1 MAGSTGKINVYL
13 EIGKK
18 RTFAGAID
26 WPGWCRSGQN
36 EGSAL
41 HALFEYGARYEHVVR
56 TSGLGFQSP
65 TSETAF
71 SVIERL
77 EGNATTDFGAPDA
90 APLYDKRPVDPA
102 ELGRFR
108 TLLEACWGEFD
119 ATVEAAAGKALRK
132 GPRGGGRELDGIVQH
147 VSNADKAYLGRLGW
161 KPGQAGSDDL
171 GQVRQ
176 AILSAL
182 ELAAR
187 GELPERG
194 PHGGKIWGP
203 RYFVRRVAWHVLDH
217 AWEIE
222 DRVQNE

>member
-1 MAGSTGKINVYL
+1 MAASTGKINVYL

-36 EGSAL
+36 EAAAL
-41 HALFEYGARYEHVVR
+41 QALLENGARYERVVR
-56 TSGLGFQSP
+56 TSGLGFQAP

-77 EGNATTDFGAPDA
+77 EGNTTTDFGAPDV
-90 APLYDKRPVDPA
+90 APLVDTRPVDPA
-102 ELGRFR
+102 ELRRFQI
-108 TLLEACWGEFD
+108 LLEACWREFD
-119 ATVEAAAGKALRK
+119 ATVEAAAGKELRK
-132 GPRGGGRELDGIVQH
+132 GPRGGGRELDGIAQH
-147 VSNADKAYLGRLGW
+147 VIGADAAYLGRLGW
-161 KPGQAGSDDL
+161 KLNPSGSNDL

-187 GELPERG
+187 GELPESG
-194 PHGGKIWGP
+194 PRGGKIWAP

-222 DRVQNE
+222 DRVQIE

>member
-1 MAGSTGKINVYL
+1 MAGSTDKINVYL

-18 RTFAGAID
+18 RTFAGAIG
-26 WPGWCRSGQN
+26 WPGWCRSGPDEQA
-36 EGSAL
+36 AL
-41 HALFEYGARYEHVVR
+41 HTLFEYAARYERVVG
-56 TSGLGFQSP
+56 TSGLGFQTP

-71 SVIERL
+71 NVIERL
-77 EGNATTDFGAPDA
+77 DGNATTDFGAPDA
-90 APLYDKRPVDPA
+90 APLYDTKPVDLA

-132 GPRGGGRELDGIVQH
+132 GPRGGGRELDGIVEH
-147 VSNADKAYLGRLGW
+147 VSGAEAAYLGRLGW
-161 KPGQAGSDDL
+161 KPGQGGSNDL
-171 GQVRQ
+171 GRVRQ

-187 GELPERG
+187 GEGPERG
-194 PHGGKIWGP
+194 PRGGKIWGP

-222 DRVQNE
+222 DRSQVE

>member
-1 MAGSTGKINVYL
+1 MTGSTDKIDVYL

-36 EGSAL
+36 EGAAL
-41 HALFEYGARYEHVVR
+41 LALFECGARYERVVR
-56 TSGLGFQSP
+56 TSGLDFQAP
-65 TSETAF
+65 TGETAF

-77 EGNATTDFGAPDA
+77 EGNATTDFGAPDV
-90 APLYDKRPVDPA
+90 APLVDTRPVNPA
-102 ELGRFR
+102 ELGRFQ
-108 TLLEACWGEFD
+108 TLLEACWEELD
-119 ATVEAAAGKALRK
+119 ATVEAVTGKALRM

-147 VSNADKAYLGRLGW
+147 VSNAEKAYLGRLGW
-161 KPGQAGSDDL
+161 RPEKGVSNDL
-171 GQVRQ
+171 AQVRQ
-176 AILSAL
+176 AILGAL

-187 GELPERG
+187 GEGPESG
-194 PHGGKIWGP
+194 PRGGKIWKP

-222 DRVQNE
+222 DRVQID